1 MRKRLVLWTILIA
14 LALGG
19 IPWIHGAMDEK
30 KDDVV
35 IYEEVLSGNPAAASG
50 LAVKTLTH
58 MDQYLFWETTFR
70 PGGESDAETMF
81 TFEQG
86 RRPYMFGAESQLR
99 VTFASGNYGYGGS
112 FSMEEMINETITAE
126 RTSFASHAEGQI
138 WKPVVE
144 VAKRAPVGEEYT
156 EVVKLK
162 DYYEFYPMA
171 MDVYVDDSGME
182 HPIWVQEFNTEDER
196 ILSEFFAVAIPEDI
210 ELQIII
216 VKDEQG
222 NVIEIDSS
230 YTEDTVRNHQYLY
243 GDNFSAGK
251 AVTEDGGYFILS
263 RMKNDPDSSYEVV
276 LDSPRLEDDYGIY
289 YVPFAEYV
297 ESGVIIEGY
306 NPERKPDVSQLCNVF
321 PMDDGVNALELYYDE
336 EGGQL
341 ILLTEETG
349 HLWAT
354 VIDQKTMK
362 EVQKLD
368 LGEFSDTEY
377 IGDVIVRD
385 DLFVVGIQDQ
395 FDETAVVQPKRM
407 VLMVKENGQWE
418 LKIRSS
424 MNWEGQEEDYPW
436 FNMNELTRLAWDG
449 ERLAIAQWERY
460 RSSCDV
466 YVLIFEEDEMPY
478 VGVYRRRDTSGG
490 IYDYNRTIQSW
501 SEENGLEAWW
511 EKE

>member
-1 MRKRLVLWTILIA
+1 M
-14 LALGG
+14 
-19 IPWIHGAMDEK
+19 
-30 KDDVV
+30 
-35 IYEEVLSGNPAAASG
+35 
-50 LAVKTLTH
+50 
-58 MDQYLFWETTFR
+58 
-70 PGGESDAETMF
+70 
-81 TFEQG
+81 
-86 RRPYMFGAESQLR
+86 
-99 VTFASGNYGYGGS
+99 
-112 FSMEEMINETITAE
+112 
-126 RTSFASHAEGQI
+126 
-138 WKPVVE
+138 
-144 VAKRAPVGEEYT
+144 
-156 EVVKLK
+156 
-162 DYYEFYPMA
+162 
-171 MDVYVDDSGME
+171 
-182 HPIWVQEFNTEDER
+182 QEFNTEDEK
-196 ILSEFFAVAIPEDI
+196 ILSEYFAVAIPEDI

-216 VKDEQG
+216 VKDEYG

-243 GDNFSAGK
+243 GDSFSAGK

-297 ESGVIIEGY
+297 ENGVIVEGY
-306 NPERKPDVSQLCNVF
+306 NPQRKPDVSQLCNVF
-321 PMDDGVNALELYYDE
+321 PMADGVNALELYYDIE
-336 EGGQL
+336 ENQL
-341 ILLTEETG
+341 ILLTEENG

-354 VIDQKTMK
+354 IIDQKTVE

-368 LGEFSDTEY
+368 LGEFSGTEY

-385 DLFVVGIQDQ
+385 DLFVVGIQEQ
-395 FDETAVVQPKRM
+395 SDETAVVQPKRM
-407 VLMVKENGQWE
+407 VLMVKESGQWE

-466 YVLIFEEDEMPY
+466 YVLIFEEDDMPY
-478 VGVYRRRDTSGG
+478 AGVYRRRDTSGG